1 MKSSYCCFQTSRN
14 LTDGC
19 QKCST
24 FFLHVLQSKV
34 RMPNI
39 LIENIWQ
46 KEKYTLYIYTFIMSV
61 QMSLKS
67 AFICKSQASHPG
79 PKKTVVVTSP
89 PVLTGLTLLPSGM
102 DIYMATPCLPP

>member
-1 MKSSYCCFQTSRN
+1 
-14 LTDGC
+14 
-19 QKCST
+19 
-24 FFLHVLQSKV
+24 
-34 RMPNI
+34 
-39 LIENIWQ
+39 
-46 KEKYTLYIYTFIMSV
+46 MSV

-79 PKKTVVVTSP
+79 PKKTVVVTNP